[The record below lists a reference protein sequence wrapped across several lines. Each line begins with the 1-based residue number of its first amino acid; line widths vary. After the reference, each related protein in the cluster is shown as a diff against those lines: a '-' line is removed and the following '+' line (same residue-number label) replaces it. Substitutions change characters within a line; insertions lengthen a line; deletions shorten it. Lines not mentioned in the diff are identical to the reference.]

1 MPVTSRTGED
11 YAQTSKSE
19 EQKKHELWETMKTD
33 IMKNK
38 SKKKRWADIEAAM
51 KDM

>member
-1 MPVTSRTGED
+1 MPSGED
-11 YAQTSKSE
+11 YAQTQKSA
-19 EQKKHELWETMKTD
+19 EQKHIELWETMKTD

-51 KDM
+51 NDM